1 MKASSPA
8 LMSRTERPPRLVLR
22 FAVYTGCVLLLAGL
36 AMLFILERD
45 ITSGAEQRVESQ
57 SRAVAEATF
66 KQHLTRMDFGRPVSA
81 KRRAKLDMVFQDRVF
96 LAGVVQATLYDDD
109 RRCHVLDEPFPD
121 RKDEAERHAR
131 VRAERPAGPLCPD
144 TGHCRRAHEGSPHDG
159 PGSYRQRDGADRGAL
174 DLAGLPDDRPRDP
187 RGVPAR
193 CRHPRPGAPRSL
205 DLADP
210 AASATTNQLRAR
222 NQQLADQARD
232 VAQLAAIVEAS
243 DDAITRTSSDGTV
256 VNWNPGAE
264 RLFGWRANEIVGRKL
279 AVVVP
284 SDRLD
289 ELSSVARKIEA
300 DRASRITRRARCA
313 RTEPR
318 STSR

>member
-1 MKASSPA
+1 
-8 LMSRTERPPRLVLR
+8 MSRTERPPRLVLR

-109 RRCHVLDEPFPD
+109 RRVTYSTNHSLD

-174 DLAGLPDDRPRDP
+174 DLAGLPGTHRPRDP

-205 DLADP
+205 AIPLIP
-210 AASATTNQLRAR
+210 LLRRTTNELRAR

-256 VNWNPGAE
+256 VNWNPRRRAALRLARE
-264 RLFGWRANEIVGRKL
+264 RDRRPKSWPSSSRRTASTSCPRWRGR
-279 AVVVP
+279 
-284 SDRLD
+284 SRQ
-289 ELSSVARKIEA
+289 

-318 STSR
+318 STCR